1 MPDVVDINSA
11 YYGTNVDLSVE
22 QLKQLSFFGR
32 RADQMVY
39 QDPEKKFV
47 VTSAEKV
54 DAGPVRNRK
63 NTNKAPRVQ
72 RSGEDIWSGMKS
84 NNTRDHMATIRLLEI
99 LKAYTVDGELM
110 VERRSRKK
118 EMWQMVA
125 EKLMS
130 EGFTFRDPNSA
141 WERVSQKWRNLE
153 RAYRSHN
160 EFMGSN
166 GNSITGRLTEP
177 EFFQEL
183 HPLLAHKYNSSPLK
197 PQWQQQQQQQ
207 QKDDD
212 EEVTTKLY
220 EVSMDDGSSI
230 HPQQDTSNNLQPT
243 DDYEEVQVGT
253 EFYYP
258 ADDEEDEEQ
267 QQSLLP
273 PPPEQ
278 SPPSPTVSMEFVDN
292 KDSLWP
298 PETQVR
304 DNAVT
309 NDPVLQPVLQ
319 LLLEVRA
326 QERAHHREERRE
338 LINIRKET
346 LEFQRQLVQLM
357 TQQHQERMTV
367 MYALIAAINGGQ

>member
-1 MPDVVDINSA
+1 
-11 YYGTNVDLSVE
+11 
-22 QLKQLSFFGR
+22 
-32 RADQMVY
+32 
-39 QDPEKKFV
+39 
-47 VTSAEKV
+47 
-54 DAGPVRNRK
+54 
-63 NTNKAPRVQ
+63 
-72 RSGEDIWSGMKS
+72 
-84 NNTRDHMATIRLLEI
+84 
-99 LKAYTVDGELM
+99 
-110 VERRSRKK
+110 
-118 EMWQMVA
+118 MVA

-207 QKDDD
+207 QQKDDD

-267 QQSLLP
+267 QQSLPP
-273 PPPEQ
+273 PPPEH